1 MHSLVC
7 LMFSIISRDFIK
19 EGDAMCSVQNSET
32 ELIITFF
39 LLGLLHF
46 IYIIYIYK
54 YYLYLY
60 YIFNSV

>member
-1 MHSLVC
+1 
-7 LMFSIISRDFIK
+7 
-19 EGDAMCSVQNSET
+19 MCSVQNSET